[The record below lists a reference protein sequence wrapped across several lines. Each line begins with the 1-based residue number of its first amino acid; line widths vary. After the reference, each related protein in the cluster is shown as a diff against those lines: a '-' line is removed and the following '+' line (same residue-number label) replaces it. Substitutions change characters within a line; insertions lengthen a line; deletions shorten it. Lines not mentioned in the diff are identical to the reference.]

1 MAKFSNDLNM
11 DELLN
16 RLRNNIKL
24 IVLCEGQPIS
34 FLEAKVD
41 LGASV
46 PGGCSTCGKALGETT
61 LTSANFAGPST
72 APTSGRKIIVNQVTG
87 MDIDVTST
95 NAAHVALV
103 TTTTAAELMV
113 VTTITTPQP
122 VTSGNTAT
130 INAFNYIVSDV
141 T

>member
-11 DELLN
+11 DELLA
-16 RLRNNIKL
+16 RLKANVKL
-24 IVLCEGQPIS
+24 IVLCQGQPVS
-34 FLEAKVD
+34 FNEAITD
-41 LGASV
+41 LGSSV
-46 PGGCSTCGKALGETT
+46 AGGCSTCGRALGETT
-61 LTSANFAGPST
+61 LST
-72 APTSGRKIIVNQVTG
+72 ADFTGPADGDANGRKLTINQVTG
-87 MDIDVTST
+87 LAVDVTST

-103 TTTTAAELMV
+103 TTTTATELMV

-130 INAFNYIVSDV
+130 INAFDYEVADV

>member
-16 RLRNNIKL
+16 RLKNNVKL
-24 IVLCEGQPIS
+24 IVLCQGQPIS

-61 LTSANFAGPST
+61 LTSANFTGPQAGD
-72 APTSGRKIIVNQVTG
+72 TSGRELQVNQVTG

-130 INAFNYIVSDV
+130 INAFDYEVTDV